1 MKQKL
6 CLLLALLLA
15 LSQFAAAVLAEEAP
29 AVDTGDSDI
38 FVQLLS
44 RGEQPEIT
52 YEELVRGYWLTSV
65 GNDTGKLIEQEGISA
80 KRTNIIPVT
89 PGDQLAYKGKGSSA
103 VPSVVWLDEK
113 MRYLSDQKMAS
124 TEEYSLAVAPDKAF
138 YAWFESY
145 EYSEKIEKV
154 VLEVKWMICQ
164 AAESRY
170 DDTNYFTILQ
180 NYEARF
186 EEMEGTI
193 DDLIAL
199 VTRLS
204 QSDALYGK
212 KIIYDGDSIVA
223 GASEKVTAYPQLIAE
238 MTGGHYE
245 SLADGGAHLCK
256 NDKYASVVENLK
268 NLPKDGDLYCFQG
281 GINDFWSATPIGQ
294 CDPTDYKS
302 EPDPT
307 TICGAL
313 ETIFRYCLENLP
325 GKPVCFVITHKV
337 QKTSYKPNEGG
348 DTFADYRNAMI
359 AVCEKYSIPYYDAF
373 NESGL
378 NGWNSTQDGL
388 FLTGES
394 GKGDGLHPNTDGYK
408 HFYVPQ
414 LLDLFRRIMPVE

>member
-15 LSQFAAAVLAEEAP
+15 LTQMSCAAMAENA

-38 FVQLLS
+38 FVQLIS

-65 GNDTGKLIEQEGISA
+65 GNDLGKLIEQEGISA

-113 MRYLSDQKMAS
+113 MHYLSDQKMNS
-124 TEEYSLAVAPDKAF
+124 VEEYSLAVAPDKAF

-164 AAESRY
+164 AAESMY

-180 NYEARF
+180 NYENRF
-186 EEMEGTI
+186 DELETTI
-193 DDLIAL
+193 DEMIAL
-199 VTRLS
+199 ITEMS
-204 QSDALYGK
+204 QNDVLYGK
-212 KIIYDGDSIVA
+212 KIVYDGDSICA
-223 GASEKVTAYPQLIAE
+223 GVHGISVSYPQLIAE
-238 MTGGHYE
+238 MTGGFCDV
-245 SLADGGAHLCK
+245 LATGGARLCAHDSK
-256 NDKYASVVENLK
+256 ASVVNNLYS
-268 NLPKDGDLYCFQG
+268 LPTDGDLYCFNG
-281 GINDFWSATPIGQ
+281 GINDFWDNTPIGE
-294 CDPTDYKS
+294 CDPGNYTGS
-302 EPDPT
+302 VDPY
-307 TICGAL
+307 TICGAM

-325 GKPVCFVITHKV
+325 GKPVCFVIPHKI
-337 QKTSYKPNEGG
+337 QHTAYTPNKNG
-348 DTFADYRNAMI
+348 DTFRDYRDAMI
-359 AVCEKYSIPYYDAF
+359 AVCEKYSIPCYDAF
-373 NESGL
+373 TESGL
-378 NGWNSTQDGL
+378 NGWNEIQSNL
-388 FLTGES
+388 FLTANDS
-394 GKGDGLHPNTDGYK
+394 GTPDGLHPNTDGYK
-408 HFYVPQ
+408 RYYVPQ

>member
-6 CLLLALLLA
+6 CLLLAMLLM
-15 LSQFAAAVLAEEAP
+15 LSSLSALAEEAP

-38 FVQLLS
+38 FVQLIS
-44 RGEQPEIT
+44 RAEQPEIT
-52 YEELVRGYWLTSV
+52 YEELVRGYWLTSA

-89 PGDQLAYKGKGSSA
+89 PGDQLAYRGKGSSS

-154 VLEVKWMICQ
+154 VLEVKWMLCQ

-186 EEMEGTI
+186 EELEGTI
-193 DDLIAL
+193 DELIHL
-199 VTRLS
+199 VTKLS
-204 QSDALYGK
+204 ESDVLFGK
-212 KIIYDGDSIVA
+212 KIIYDGDSLCA
-223 GASEKVTAYPQLIAE
+223 GVQDVISYPQLIAE
-238 MTGGHYE
+238 QTGGYYE
-245 SLADGGAHLCK
+245 SLANGGARLCE
-256 NDKYASVVENLK
+256 NDKRQSLVENLK
-268 NLPKDGDLYCFQG
+268 NLPKDGDLYCFEG
-281 GINDFWSATPIGQ
+281 GINDFWANTPIGE
-294 CDPTDYKS
+294 CDPADYTGKL
-302 EPDPT
+302 DPT
-307 TICGAL
+307 TICGAM
-313 ETIFRYCLENLP
+313 ETIFRYCIDEMP
-325 GKPVCFVITHKV
+325 GKPVCFVIPHKI
-337 QKTSYKPNEGG
+337 QNTAFIPNKNG
-348 DTFADYRNAMI
+348 DTFTDYRNAMVEI
-359 AVCEKYSIPYYDAF
+359 CEKYSIPYYDAF
-373 NESGL
+373 TESGF
-378 NGWNSTQDGL
+378 NGWNKTHNQL
-388 FLTGES
+388 FTDH
-394 GKGDGLHPNTDGYK
+394 KDDTHPTTEGYK